1 MRKIKY
7 LYLHTQSEM
16 KFTDDDDDDKRY
28 NTPFLANKNVNVDP
42 QL

>member
-7 LYLHTQSEM
+7 LYLHTQSEI
-16 KFTDDDDDDKRY
+16 KFMDDDDKRY